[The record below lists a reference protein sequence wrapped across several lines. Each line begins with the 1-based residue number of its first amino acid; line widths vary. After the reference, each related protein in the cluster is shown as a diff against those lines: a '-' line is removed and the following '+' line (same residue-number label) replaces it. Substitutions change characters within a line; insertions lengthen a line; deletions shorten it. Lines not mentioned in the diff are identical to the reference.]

1 MKKIS
6 TRSVLMLLATTLLC
20 AAASA
25 QEGPTHGDSCEGS
38 VYKQNEVSRKAAI
51 KRKPAPDFTAES
63 RKGDATG
70 IVRLTAV
77 LCRTGR
83 VTDIRVVKGL
93 PDGLTES
100 AVAAARGIEF
110 TPAEKDGRPVSVSA
124 TFEYLINAYGEEACK
139 PGECEARLVEELV
152 VEGNRRLTDEEITR
166 HVKTRPGDAYDEG
179 QARRDLQ
186 ALHDVAAF
194 DKNETRVLVE
204 EGPRGGVRVIFRVT
218 EWPIIRDLSFE
229 GLPDVTEFDVLE
241 ALREKNAGVCK
252 ECPYDPT
259 KAIEAASTIRKLLV
273 ARGWPDALV
282 GVRVDEVSQVSVALG
297 FVVYPEGR

>member
-6 TRSVLMLLATTLLC
+6 ARFVLMLLGTTLLC

-25 QEGPTHGDSCEGS
+25 QQEPGRGDSCEGT
-38 VYKQNEVSRKAAI
+38 VYKRREVSRLPVI
-51 KRKPAPDFTAES
+51 RHKPDPAFTAES

-70 IVRLTAV
+70 TVRLTAV

-83 VTDIRVVKGL
+83 VTDIRLVKGL

-100 AVAAARGIEF
+100 AVAATRGIKF

-124 TFEYLINAYGEEACK
+124 TFEYLFNAYGEEACK
-139 PGECEARLVEELV
+139 PGECAGRLVEELV
-152 VEGNRRLTDEEITR
+152 VEGNQRLTDEEIIR

-186 ALHDVAAF
+186 ALHDMAVF
-194 DKNETRVLVE
+194 DKNETRIAVE
-204 EGPRGGVRVIFRVT
+204 EGPRGGVRVVFHVT
-218 EWPIIRDLSFE
+218 ERPIIRDLSFE
-229 GLPDVTEFDVLE
+229 GLPDITEFEVLE

-252 ECPYDPT
+252 ECPYDVG
-259 KAIEAASTIRKLLV
+259 KAFEAARLIRDLLV

-282 GVRVDEVSQVSVALG
+282 GVRLDEVSQVSVTFA
-297 FVVYPEGR
+297 FVVFTERR